1 MPIMPGMEPPPGG
14 GPAGMGAGPPPGGMP
29 PDAAGPAQQPSPLAH
44 VDRQT
49 LEQLCLNLIQEVE
62 FLRGQMGQQ
71 AGPAAAPGPPAGG
84 MAPPPGIQAGGPPPG
99 PMIPR

>member
-1 MPIMPGMEPPPGG
+1 MPPG
-14 GPAGMGAGPPPGGMP
+14 
-29 PDAAGPAQQPSPLAH
+29 AAGPGAQEPSPLAH

-71 AGPAAAPGPPAGG
+71 AGPAAGPPGPPARG
-84 MAPPPGIQAGGPPPG
+84 MAPSPGPQAGAPSPG